1 MSTVEIYAVRKSG
14 DVELYAEVE
23 NSHRG
28 MQVVW
33 REMESRYLPLYRPS
47 FVPDY
52 VDDNQLVQY
61 LHYKPTRVSALEE
74 DAMKEV
80 WNLINLP
87 NVSLLEKWVLGST
100 YDKVI
105 VERSAF
111 DDLIHAFHS
120 FFSDPDA
127 SNLPEQADI
136 VEQMTLDEDIIGIA
150 WSISQ
155 IGSPWVVKKKIKPT
169 HELWEEADIDWDWD
183 EDEGEE
189 QFRFLDIPYNTN
201 KGDIHW
207 FLNREE
213 QMNPKV

>member
-1 MSTVEIYAVRKSG
+1 MSTVEIYAVRKNG
-14 DVELYAEVE
+14 DVELYEEVE

-33 REMESRYLPLYRPS
+33 REMESRHLPLYRPS

-52 VDDNQLVQY
+52 VDDNQLFQY

-74 DAMKEV
+74 EAMKEV

-111 DDLIHAFHS
+111 DDLIHAFRS

-136 VEQMTLDEDIIGIA
+136 FDQMKLDEDITGIA
-150 WSISQ
+150 WNISQ
-155 IGSPWVVKKKIKPT
+155 IRSPWVVKKKIEPA
-169 HELWEEADIDWDWD
+169 HELWEEADMDWD

-189 QFRFLDIPYNTN
+189 QFRYLDTPYNTN

-207 FLNREE
+207 FLNRED
-213 QMNPKV
+213 QLKAIS